1 MLNWQKRASEN
12 RLLKGKMQE
21 KYFSQPRKE
30 GAGITEDVK
39 FYINGNNRLVIVFE
53 KYEIS
58 PGSSGEIEFEITG
71 GN

>member
-39 FYINGNNRLVIVFE
+39 FYINGNNCLVIVF
-53 KYEIS
+53 
-58 PGSSGEIEFEITG
+58 
-71 GN
+71 